1 MDGGGG
7 GGLPRIVVGEVKDV
21 TQAEITDL
29 RDKVEALVRALMGSE
44 SGQQKATGGV
54 LGKRDRGLDRILCA
68 DGFDER
74 TGQHTTPRLTRRE
87 MIECVGEAATRL
99 DEATRRA
106 GELFADPRAPEQVI
120 VPAEMVHDAGLIP
133 ASTVAI
139 LTPEVAEARSQLAV
153 ASAPRR
159 KLTDA
164 EKIAFSRTVDAS
176 RALLQRAL
184 RTPVARMQVY
194 SLSNP
199 ADHKPPDSPTHPL
212 TRLMQTDRKLEPG
225 WSDPGAE
232 QDVVAAALVGSKT
245 DPPYGVIAAAV
256 AEGLQARDFR
266 DESCRRVWEAIEKVR
281 GQIKK
286 DAASVTGLL
295 RKDVPGDG
303 GAILLKKLEAHGR
316 KQAQHVERLDVP
328 GLVASIILKARLRR
342 MTDATTKGVTPHP
355 TSSVC
360 CLVFPA
366 SAA

>member
-1 MDGGGG
+1 MDGGGGGG

-29 RDKVEALVRALMGSE
+29 RDKVEALVRALMGSD
-44 SGQQKATGGV
+44 GQQKATGGV

-120 VPAEMVHDAGLIP
+120 VPAEMIHDAGLIP

-164 EKIAFSRTVDAS
+164 DKIAFSRTVDAS

-184 RTPVARMQVY
+184 RTPVAR
-194 SLSNP
+194 
-199 ADHKPPDSPTHPL
+199 
-212 TRLMQTDRKLEPG
+212 MQTDRKLEPG

-245 DPPYGVIAAAV
+245 DPPYGVIAVAV
-256 AEGLQARDFR
+256 AEGLQARFPFTNRRLFTDSAVPEPDSLPAQTLR
-266 DESCRRVWEAIEKVR
+266 D
-281 GQIKK
+281 
-286 DAASVTGLL
+286 
-295 RKDVPGDG
+295 
-303 GAILLKKLEAHGR
+303 
-316 KQAQHVERLDVP
+316 
-328 GLVASIILKARLRR
+328 
-342 MTDATTKGVTPHP
+342 
-355 TSSVC
+355 
-360 CLVFPA
+360 
-366 SAA
+366 

>member
-1 MDGGGG
+1 MDGGGGGG

-44 SGQQKATGGV
+44 GQQKATGGV

-120 VPAEMVHDAGLIP
+120 VPAEMIHDAGLIP

-164 EKIAFSRTVDAS
+164 DKIAFSRTVDAS

-184 RTPVARMQVY
+184 RTPVAR
-194 SLSNP
+194 
-199 ADHKPPDSPTHPL
+199 
-212 TRLMQTDRKLEPG
+212 MQTDRKLEPG

-245 DPPYGVIAAAV
+245 DPPYGVIAVAV
-256 AEGLQARDFR
+256 AEGLQARFPFTNRRLFTDSAVPEPDSLPAQTLR
-266 DESCRRVWEAIEKVR
+266 D
-281 GQIKK
+281 
-286 DAASVTGLL
+286 
-295 RKDVPGDG
+295 
-303 GAILLKKLEAHGR
+303 
-316 KQAQHVERLDVP
+316 
-328 GLVASIILKARLRR
+328 
-342 MTDATTKGVTPHP
+342 
-355 TSSVC
+355 
-360 CLVFPA
+360 
-366 SAA
+366 